1 MALPTNPQVF
11 NIKPIQAAASQVSGS
26 AGLLAQNAGVA
37 AANLQSTLNRVSAAV
52 GTGLNG
58 AAPSLAT
65 AAGAASALGNT
76 VTAVN
81 NAVGSVPTAANAV
94 ENIASLGALV
104 GSVSTGLGEFL
115 GGVASAAGAINDAI
129 SALRGGNLPKGGESF
144 LTQGQPIKLS
154 PGDKSDWRI
163 RLYCQWSLFG
173 QNELFSILAAS
184 GGVVWPYQP
193 QITISTKANYSSPDI
208 VHSNYPFYNYK
219 NSEVDD
225 INIQGEFSAQ
235 TEADATYW
243 IAATTFLK
251 TATKMFFGQGANA
264 GNPPIVCILSGYGS
278 QVFNN
283 VPVIVKSFSVD
294 LPEDVNYVRCN
305 KYNTW
310 VPIMSNISITVSP
323 IYNRRN
329 LRKFDLAK
337 YARGEMVVS
346 TPSGGSIGYL

>member
-1 MALPTNPQVF
+1 MSLPTNPQVF
-11 NIKPIQAAASQVSGS
+11 NIRPIQAAANQIAGS
-26 AGLLAQNAGVA
+26 AGLLAQNVGVA
-37 AANLQSTLNRVSAAV
+37 AANLRSTIDRVSAAV

-58 AAPSLAT
+58 AAPSLASISET
-65 AAGAASALGNT
+65 ASALNNAAN
-76 VTAVN
+76 VVN
-81 NAVGSVPTAANAV
+81 NAVGSVPNAANAI
-94 ENIASLGALV
+94 ENIASLGALA

-154 PGDKSDWRI
+154 SGDKSDWRI
-163 RLYCQWSLFG
+163 RLKCQWSLFG
-173 QNELFSILAAS
+173 QNELFSILDAS

-193 QITISTKANYSSPDI
+193 QITISTKANYTSPDV

-235 TEADATYW
+235 TENDANYW

-264 GNPPIVCILSGYGS
+264 GNPPIVCILSGYGA

-294 LPEDVNYVRCN
+294 LPEDVNYVRSG
-305 KYNTW
+305 KYSTW
-310 VPIMSNISITVSP
+310 VPIMSNISVTVSP

-329 LRKFDLAK
+329 LRRFDLAK

-346 TPSGGSIGYL
+346 SPGGGSIGYL